1 MKLSAK
7 AIELLNTHELTAE
20 LMARGW
26 NVYLPVYDEGIDLLA
41 TRDDVADLHRVQLKS
56 RWSIDRKYLGRNIEI
71 AFKDKGVW
79 YFAPHDEMVL
89 AGEAEGYCRQL
100 SWTGEK
106 GIWNVAHMSV
116 RLAERMAPFTLDR
129 RLGPRQVKA

>member
-1 MKLSAK
+1 
-7 AIELLNTHELTAE
+7 
-20 LMARGW
+20 
-26 NVYLPVYDEGIDLLA
+26 
-41 TRDDVADLHRVQLKS
+41 
-56 RWSIDRKYLGRNIEI
+56 
-71 AFKDKGVW
+71 
-79 YFAPHDEMVL
+79 MVL